1 MRLDWKAAF
10 AYPFRDPDWK
20 PKLFV
25 GGLLMLLCPPVGWT
39 MALGYRRAVGI
50 RLRAGMTPPLPEW
63 SGSWWSHYKGGVGAV
78 SVILGYYVP
87 FMLLYASLAFEP
99 SLVGVRQLLAIV
111 AFFALIALFPPLF
124 LPVLPPL
131 YSYLFPW
138 VNLTPLEIAVLVIV
152 FVATAFVL
160 PAAFVQVSVT
170 GRYRSAFRVP
180 HVARFIKGHP
190 IVYGEAWLLSLTAS
204 AIGVAMGPLAPW
216 GLFWSYIVILHA
228 FMEAFL
234 RSGRE
239 DVIAAFS
246 ASPLLAHVGGTSD
259 QTRRVGYAGPE
270 GPAYTVSKR

>member
-10 AYPFRDPDWK
+10 AYSFRDPDWK
-20 PKLFV
+20 PKLFI

-99 SLVGVRQLLAIV
+99 SLVGARQLLAIG
-111 AFFALIALFPPLF
+111 AFFALIALFPPLV

-138 VNLTPLEIAVLVIV
+138 VNLTAPEMAVLVIV

-180 HVARFIKGHP
+180 HVARFIADHP
-190 IVYGEAWLLSLTAS
+190 VVYGEAWLLSLTAS

-239 DVIAAFS
+239 DVIAAFR
-246 ASPLLAHVGGTSD
+246 ASPLLRQLSSTRLATNSGVGDDSARFV
-259 QTRRVGYAGPE
+259 RRA
-270 GPAYTVSKR
+270 

>member
-50 RLRAGMTPPLPEW
+50 RLRAGMTPPLP
-63 SGSWWSHYKGGVGAV
+63 
-78 SVILGYYVP
+78 
-87 FMLLYASLAFEP
+87 
-99 SLVGVRQLLAIV
+99 
-111 AFFALIALFPPLF
+111 
-124 LPVLPPL
+124 LPPL

-180 HVARFIKGHP
+180 HVARFITGHP

-239 DVIAAFS
+239 DVIAAFR
-246 ASPLLAHVGGTSD
+246 ASPLLRQLDSTPLATNSDVGDDS
-259 QTRRVGYAGPE
+259 TRFVRRA
-270 GPAYTVSKR
+270 

>member
-1 MRLDWKAAF
+1 MRLRWSAALGFPFQDPGWK
-10 AYPFRDPDWK
+10 R
-20 PKLFV
+20 KLFI

-63 SGSWWSHYKGGVGAV
+63 SGCWWSHYKGGIGAV

-99 SLVGVRQLLAIV
+99 SLVGLRQLLAIV
-111 AFFALIALFPPLF
+111 AFFGLIALFPPLF

-138 VNLTPLEIAVLVIV
+138 VNLTTPEIAVLVIV
-152 FVATAFVL
+152 FVVTAFAL

-180 HVARFIKGHP
+180 HVARFITGHP

-228 FMEAFL
+228 FTEAFV

-246 ASPLLAHVGGTSD
+246 ASPLLAHVEGTSD

-270 GPAYTVSKR
+270 GPAYTVSQR

>member
-1 MRLDWKAAF
+1 MTLGWKAAF
-10 AYPFRDPDWK
+10 TYPFSDPDWK
-20 PKLFV
+20 GKLFI

-50 RLRAGMTPPLPEW
+50 RLRAGIIPPLPEW
-63 SGSWWSHYKGGVGAV
+63 SGLWWSHYKGGIGAV

-87 FMLLYASLAFEP
+87 FMVLYASLAFEP
-99 SLVGVRQLLAIV
+99 SLDGARQALAIL
-111 AFFALIALFPPLF
+111 AFFGLIVVFPPLF

-138 VNLTPLEIAVLVIV
+138 VQLTASEIALLV
-152 FVATAFVL
+152 FVFVGTAFVL

-170 GRYRSAFRVP
+170 GRYRTAFRAS
-180 HVARFIKGHP
+180 HVARFIAGHP
-190 IVYGEAWLLSLTAS
+190 VVYCEAWVLSLTAS

-228 FMEAFL
+228 FTEAFL
-234 RSGRE
+234 LSGRD
-239 DVIAAFS
+239 DVVAAFNRS
-246 ASPLLAHVGGTSD
+246 SLRRRCDSTPLAPGL
-259 QTRRVGYAGPE
+259 E